1 MNHRT
6 PSFAR
11 VLLLLVAVAVG
22 PLQAQ
27 TVFACAMM
35 GTVMQDE
42 CCCDDHEATQGCTD
56 SSCGAVLES
65 SESPCCEQ
73 SVEIGIDD
81 TSSQEN
87 PIVNIKALN
96 LPEVQDYISLS
107 SHQANSNL
115 VIMGEKWNELSA
127 DQQKVLTDAVTKAVE
142 QVGGCVAEDE
152 QKFLAQLQQERGGK

>member
-35 GTVMQDE
+35 GTVMHDE

-81 TSSQEN
+81 PASQEN
-87 PIVNIKALN
+87 PIVKPVEVRSDGDPPQAL
-96 LPEVQDYISLS
+96 ISS
-107 SHQANSNL
+107 C
-115 VIMGEKWNELSA
+115 GA
-127 DQQKVLTDAVTKAVE
+127 DFIPPAVTATRRFDSASPADP
-142 QVGGCVAEDE
+142 GGSETYLVT
-152 QKFLAQLQQERGGK
+152 QRLRI